1 MRFAARP
8 TFVHPPNLPDP
19 ATQAPTP
26 LSAPDP
32 WSFPD
37 TAAASLDNPAGSTKN
52 RSGQGQGAGQRYE
65 AEIRFLSLLVEKHRR
80 STDSNGL
87 KACEFVTSK
96 RSDASRAVAIGDEEG
111 AWFHVF
117 GAASLCRSFDID
129 SQKIEQVIARLN
141 NLLK

>member
-26 LSAPDP
+26 PSAPDP

-37 TAAASLDNPAGSTKN
+37 TVAASLENPAGSGRN
-52 RSGQGQGAGQRYE
+52 SSGQGAGQRYE

-80 STDSNGL
+80 ATDSNGL

-96 RSDASRAVAIGDEEG
+96 LSDASRAVAIGDEEG

-129 SQKIEQVIARLN
+129 SQKIEQVIVRLN